1 MSLFEYITVHVVGYA
16 RLDVKS
22 TVAVYLIQ
30 HDKVYGQVEWLLS
43 QQYTGLTCKLVW
55 AIS

>member
-1 MSLFEYITVHVVGYA
+1 MSLFEYISVYVVGYA

-30 HDKVYGQVEWLLS
+30 HDKVYGQVEWL
-43 QQYTGLTCKLVW
+43 QNTGLICKLVW